1 MSSTGEVDMNENTP
15 QKKPPDQQ
23 LNRACEACRLSKVR
37 CLMDSPSAS
46 QCQRCSKANRTCIF
60 TAPQKRRQRKR
71 TDVRVAEL
79 EREVRAMRALLRKT
93 RISSDAQENEEFDED
108 EIQDP
113 NSTVEDESRESP
125 QPPSMPYYSDDTGK
139 SIKPS
144 PLSSDSHRSHLD
156 IIDREIISIELAD
169 ELLATY
175 KSELYGY
182 YPAVHLSDDCT
193 ASELRRIKPVLFLA
207 IMAAASH
214 RMGAKLSNRLHQE
227 IISLYAERLF
237 INGEKSLECVQSL
250 VITVIY
256 YTPPASPSQLQFYQ
270 YGNMAATMALELGI
284 ASKPR
289 TSEQLPKRNWPTLQ
303 RVSSSGELL
312 ENCRTVLA
320 CYLLTAG

>member
-1 MSSTGEVDMNENTP
+1 MNENTH
-15 QKKPPDQQ
+15 KKSPDQQ

-93 RISSDAQENEEFDED
+93 RISPDAQENEEFDED

-125 QPPSMPYYSDDTGK
+125 QMPYYSDDTWK

-144 PLSSDSHRSHLD
+144 PLSNDSHRSHLD

-175 KSELYGY
+175 KSELCGY
-182 YPAVHLSDDCT
+182 YPAIHLSDDCT
-193 ASELRRIKPVLFLA
+193 ASELRRTKPIFFLA

-214 RMGAKLSNRLHQE
+214 RMGAELSNRLHQE
-227 IISLYAERLF
+227 IISLFAERLF

-250 VITVIY
+250 LVTVAY

-289 TSEQLPKRNWPTLQ
+289 TSEQLLKRDWTALQ